1 MRIKA
6 VIAYDGS
13 AFYGFQSQTTTPRT
27 VSGALSRAAAKLGIH
42 APFVGSGRTDRG
54 VHATGQVIHVDLP
67 THWQNDLPKLRVMLN
82 RLLKPYIHVKHVTP
96 VAPDFHARFDAR
108 RRLYRY
114 VLKRTEPTPFEMPY
128 CLHVPDLDPVKLAK
142 ALKLF
147 EGTHDFALFHKK
159 GSDPGST
166 VRTIRRADVTS
177 WRGYTLLYL
186 EADGFLRSQVRM
198 ITAAAFAHMRGELSL
213 GQISEQLEGRRQHIT
228 LLAEPQ
234 GLYLARVLYPHSL
247 FGKEKL
253 Q

>member
-42 APFVGSGRTDRG
+42 TPLVGSGRTDRG
-54 VHATGQVIHVDLP
+54 VHATGQVIHFDLP
-67 THWQNDLPKLRVMLN
+67 VHWQHDLIKLRVMLN
-82 RLLKPYIHVKHVTP
+82 RLLKPHIHIKHIAP
-96 VAPDFHARFDAR
+96 VASDFHARFDAR

-128 CLHVPDLDPVKLAK
+128 CLHVPNLEAQKLEK
-142 ALKLF
+142 ALRLF

-166 VRTIRRADVTS
+166 VRTIYRTRVEAFRS
-177 WRGYTLLYL
+177 YTLVYL

-198 ITAAAFAHMRGELSL
+198 ITAAALAHMRGELSL
-213 GQISEQLEGRRQHIT
+213 EQINEQLEGRRQHTT

-234 GLYLARVLYPHSL
+234 GLYLARVKY
-247 FGKEKL
+247 
-253 Q
+253 